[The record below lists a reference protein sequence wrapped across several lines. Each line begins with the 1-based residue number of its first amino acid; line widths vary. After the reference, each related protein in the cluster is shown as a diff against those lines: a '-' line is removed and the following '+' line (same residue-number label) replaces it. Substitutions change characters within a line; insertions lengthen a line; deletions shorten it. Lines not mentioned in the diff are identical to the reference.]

1 MATRTTEP
9 HRPEA
14 VSREFSSPR
23 VVSREGPPFPSL
35 EKLFFSTMEG
45 RKEAQDRTGQ
55 DRTGETRAASEIG
68 QASALAK
75 YSYSKDGK

>member
-45 RKEAQDRTGQ
+45 RKEGRTGQ
-55 DRTGETRAASEIG
+55 DRTGETRAANEIG